1 MEDREITD
9 ARMEDREITDARM
22 EDLEI
27 TDVRTEDREITDVR
41 MEDREI
47 TDVRMEDLE
56 ITDVRTEDLQTD
68 ARMEETRTEMQ
79 HRITEKPVAMT
90 EIISAR
96 MTETADLT
104 AEKLSRKEK
113 LKSRET
119 VTGKTVREITAAT
132 IRLREWRTPRL
143 SRRI

>member
-1 MEDREITD
+1 MEDLEITD
-9 ARMEDREITDARM
+9 VRTEDLEITDARM

-27 TDVRTEDREITDVR
+27 TDVRMEDLEITDVR
-41 MEDREI
+41 MEDLEI
-47 TDVRMEDLE
+47 IDVRTEDLE

-79 HRITEKPVAMT
+79 HRITEEPVAMT

-104 AEKLSRKEK
+104 AERLSRKEK

>member
-1 MEDREITD
+1 
-9 ARMEDREITDARM
+9 M

-27 TDVRTEDREITDVR
+27 TDVRTEDLQTDA
-41 MEDREI
+41 
-47 TDVRMEDLE
+47 RMEDLE

-79 HRITEKPVAMT
+79 HRITEEPVAMT

>member
-1 MEDREITD
+1 MAD
-9 ARMEDREITDARM
+9 ARMEDP
-22 EDLEI
+22 EI
-27 TDVRTEDREITDVR
+27 TDVRTEDL
-41 MEDREI
+41 EI

-56 ITDVRTEDLQTD
+56 ITDARMEDREMADVRTEDPEITDVRTEDLQTNV
-68 ARMEETRTEMQ
+68 RTEETRTEMR
-79 HRITEKPVAMT
+79 HRITEEPVAMT

-119 VTGKTVREITAAT
+119 VTGKTAREITAVT
-132 IRLREWRTPRL
+132 IRPREWRTPRL

>member
-1 MEDREITD
+1 
-9 ARMEDREITDARM
+9 M

-27 TDVRTEDREITDVR
+27 TDA
-41 MEDREI
+41 
-47 TDVRMEDLE
+47 RMEDLE

-79 HRITEKPVAMT
+79 HRITEEPVAMT

-104 AEKLSRKEK
+104 VEKLSRKEK

-132 IRLREWRTPRL
+132 IRPREWRTPRL